1 LDLLQF
7 TSDNKPV
14 YPVYILKRVVDQL
27 VEYCKEETPIEALG
41 ILIGWHYQL
50 PEPQSHIKFTKI
62 VDWVTGEVN
71 ASHIGAQFTE
81 KGISEYNML
90 LDEKYGKDRD
100 GPNNI
105 GLFHSHPF
113 GFEPHFSTTDYST
126 FLVFPY
132 NSEHN
137 VFILID
143 PVPEDPFF
151 KVFQLK
157 IIDNS
162 LEMVQVPWVE
172 YSPVSKDFES
182 YKPIPDKTASLDSS
196 VSEIKSVKGQSPIEE
211 IVQKQEEDPIFKPP
225 KVEEISNKDKEG
237 KENKKKS
244 TLTDYF

>member
-1 LDLLQF
+1 MDLIQF
-7 TSDNKPV
+7 TSDNRPV

-50 PEPQSHIKFTKI
+50 PEPHSKIRFTK
-62 VDWVTGEVN
+62 VTDWVTGEVD

-100 GPNNI
+100 GPNNV

-143 PVPEDPFF
+143 PIPEDPFL

-157 IIDNS
+157 RKNNK
-162 LEMVQVPWVE
+162 LELIQVPWIE
-172 YSPVSKDFES
+172 YSPVSKDFEG
-182 YKPIPDKTASLDSS
+182 YHPILDKHIGQDRPD
-196 VSEIKSVKGQSPIEE
+196 SEIRSAEVQSSLEE
-211 IVQKQEEDPIFKPP
+211 IDLKEEEDPIFNPA
-225 KVEEISNKDKEG
+225 KVEEISNKDEKE

-244 TLTDYF
+244 TLSDYF